1 MKKRNMARLLGMILT
16 LILLTGCADKLP
28 PKENSTD
35 VVSEKIQIGMSFDTF
50 VLERWLRDRDVFV
63 STATELGAEVNVQN
77 ANGDATEQRRQVQY
91 LMDRGVQAIVIVP
104 VDTGDSALAELLQRA
119 SEKGIKIICYDRLSE
134 NAGADLYIS
143 FDNKKVGELMAEA
156 VLDKIPEGGKI
167 AAIFGPE
174 TDTNAARVI
183 EGVQEVLERNGQ
195 KLVYQNRAPGWR
207 EEHAFEY
214 MNECLKEV
222 GEVDAVICGN
232 DALASM
238 ALKAL
243 AENRKASGVC
253 IVGQDADIL
262 ACQRIVEGYQYMTVY
277 KPIHTLAKQAAQCT
291 IDLVRGEALKIN
303 QNSSDN
309 TYTEVDDGTYIVPF
323 VCLEPI
329 AVVKENMDEVIIDSQ
344 FHFREEVYLHVNE

>member
-1 MKKRNMARLLGMILT
+1 MNKRNISRIL
-16 LILLTGCADKLP
+16 IGVIVAIILTGCASKAP
-28 PKENSTD
+28 PKETPID
-35 VVSEKIQIGMSFDTF
+35 EVSEKIQIGMSFDTF

-77 ANGDATEQRRQVQY
+77 ANGNSEEQLRQVQY
-91 LMDRGVQAIVIVP
+91 LIDKGMEAIVIVP
-104 VDTGDSALAELLQRA
+104 VDTGDAALAELLRSA
-119 SEKGIKIICYDRLSE
+119 GEKGVKIICYDRLIE

-156 VLDKIPEGGKI
+156 VLSQIPANGKI

-174 TDTNAARVI
+174 TDTNAEKVI
-183 EGVQEVLERNGQ
+183 AGVQEVLAKNEQ
-195 KLVYQNRAPGWR
+195 KLVYQNRAAGWK
-207 EEHAFEY
+207 EEYAFEY
-214 MNECLKEV
+214 MNECLEEI

-243 AENRKASGVC
+243 AEKQKADGVC

-277 KPIHTLAKQAAQCT
+277 KPIHNLAKQAAQYT
-291 IDLVRGEALKIN
+291 IDLVQGKTFKVS
-303 QNSSDN
+303 QDVSDN
-309 TYTEVDDGTYIVPF
+309 TYTVPF

-329 AVVKENMDEVIIDSQ
+329 AVTKENMDQVIIDSQ
-344 FHFREEVYLHVNE
+344 FHFRNEVYLHVGEE

>member
-1 MKKRNMARLLGMILT
+1 MNKKARFLGGI
-16 LILLTGCADKLP
+16 LILMMLVGCGDVTP
-28 PKENSTD
+28 PKESPAD
-35 VVSEKIQIGMSFDTF
+35 VVSEKPQIGMSFDTF

-77 ANGDATEQRRQVQY
+77 ANGDATEQLRQVQY
-91 LMDRGVQAIVIVP
+91 LMDKGMDAIVVVP
-104 VDTGDSALAELLQRA
+104 VDTGDVALAELLRKAGDQGV
-119 SEKGIKIICYDRLSE
+119 KVICYDRLLE
-134 NAGADLYIS
+134 NASADLYIS

-156 VLDKIPEGGKI
+156 VLAKTPKDGKI

-174 TDTNAARVI
+174 TDTNAEQVI
-183 EGVQEVLERNGQ
+183 AGVKEVLSANGQ
-195 KLVYQNRAPGWR
+195 RLVYQNRAAGWK
-207 EEHAFEY
+207 EEYAFEY
-214 MNECLKEV
+214 MNECLSRV

-243 AENRKASGVC
+243 AESQKADGVC

-277 KPIHTLAKQAAQCT
+277 KPIHTLAKQAAGCT
-291 IDLVRGEALKIN
+291 MDLIN
-303 QNSSDN
+303 GKEVKGSQGGGSNSN
-309 TYTEVDDGTYIVPF
+309 TEVNDGTYTVPF

-329 AVVKENMDEVIIDSQ
+329 AVTKENIDEVIIDSQ
-344 FHFREEVYLHVNE
+344 FHFREEVYLHVDE

>member
-1 MKKRNMARLLGMILT
+1 M
-16 LILLTGCADKLP
+16 LLTGCTDKVP
-28 PKENSTD
+28 PKELSED
-35 VVSEKIQIGMSFDTF
+35 VVSEKTQIGMSFDTF

-77 ANGDATEQRRQVQY
+77 ANGDATEQLRQVQY
-91 LMDRGVQAIVIVP
+91 LMDKGMDAIVVVP
-104 VDTGDSALAELLQRA
+104 VDTGDIALAELLRKAGDQ
-119 SEKGIKIICYDRLSE
+119 GIKVICYDRLLE

-156 VLDKIPEGGKI
+156 VLSQIPKDGKI
-167 AAIFGPE
+167 AAVFGPA
-174 TDTNAARVI
+174 TDTNAEQVI
-183 EGVQEVLERNGQ
+183 DGVQEVLQKNGQ
-195 KLVYQNRAPGWR
+195 GLIYQNRATGWK
-207 EEHAFEY
+207 EEYAFEY
-214 MNECLKEV
+214 MNECLDRV

-243 AENRKASGVC
+243 AENQKADGVC

-277 KPIHTLAKQAAQCT
+277 KPIHTLAKQAAGCT
-291 IDLVRGEALKIN
+291 MDLIQGKEIKSGAHA
-303 QNSSDN
+303 N
-309 TYTEVDDGTYIVPF
+309 TEIDDGTYTVPF

-329 AVVKENMDEVIIDSQ
+329 AVTEENIDKVIIDSQ
-344 FHFREEVYLHVNE
+344 FHFREEVYLHVEG